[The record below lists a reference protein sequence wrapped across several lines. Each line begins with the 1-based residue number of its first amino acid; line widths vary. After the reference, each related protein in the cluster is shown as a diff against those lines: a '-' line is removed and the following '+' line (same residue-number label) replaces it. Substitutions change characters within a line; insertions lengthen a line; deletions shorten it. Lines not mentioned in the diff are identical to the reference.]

1 MDDVRIVLTAS
12 QTPLGAVIRWITKS
26 PVSHCMIEFPVW
38 GRRMVAEARIGGVRM
53 VPSIRA
59 RHHVVAEYRCQ
70 FGARTGLAAISDE
83 MGKRYDYE
91 GLFVIA
97 WALMLKEWFR
107 VKVTRWRWRTAAV
120 KCSELVAIFLREA
133 GVAVAGDL
141 PPELTTPE
149 DIRDFCRARPQDFE
163 LIRKGPT

>member
-12 QTPLGAVIRWITKS
+12 KTPLGAVIRWITRS

-59 RHHVVAEYRCQ
+59 RHHVVAEYRCK
-70 FGARTGLAAISDE
+70 FGARAGLAAISDE
-83 MGKRYDYE
+83 MGARYDYE
-91 GLFVIA
+91 GLLVIA

-107 VKVTRWRWRTAAV
+107 VKVTRIRWQTSSV
-120 KCSELVAIFLREA
+120 KCSELIAIFLRAA
-133 GVAVAGDL
+133 GVAVEGEL

-149 DIRDFCRARPQDFE
+149 DIRDFCRAHGADFE
-163 LIRKGPT
+163 AMGKEA